1 MSDDSNMS
9 SLVID
14 EDQAEKEL
22 YSALNKAKKLKQRKV
37 MSTAPEKVLINIF
50 ILFL

>member
-1 MSDDSNMS
+1 MSEDSSNAI
-9 SLVID
+9 ID

-37 MSTAPEKVLINIF
+37 MSTAPEKVLINLLIF
-50 ILFL
+50 LLK

>member
-1 MSDDSNMS
+1 MSNII
-9 SLVID
+9 ID

-37 MSTAPEKVLINIF
+37 MSTAPEKVFIIMF
-50 ILFL
+50 ILLLR